1 MTDSAAIGMNLAGV
15 NYYSGQFPFLDRYKT
30 SGQWVARDSK
40 YVPIGSPTLDANGYP
55 TAMLAGARDMY
66 QMIELDPSSLPMNDV
81 YVLRYT
87 GEATFTISSSKVISQ
102 KPGEIVFQYSGGS
115 QAQFSVYSINPDKP
129 PSEIH
134 IVRQDQLAAFEAGEI
149 FNPAFVEKIEPFSTL
164 RFMDWSNTN
173 QSTVS
178 SWGDRKTLDSA
189 SWSSGGDTGSVP
201 IEVQV
206 ALANKA
212 RTNIWINIPTQADD
226 DYVRKTLAYVHDN
239 LDPSLKVKVEYSN
252 EVWNWGFPQA
262 HYALDMGNK
271 LFGKDVNGDG
281 KIDASNPKE
290 HVSDGFMQFYG
301 YRSAQIAT
309 IAKQV
314 FADAPSRQ
322 ESVLGTQTAYK
333 GLENSIFK
341 GVQRIGDVSKLFDS
355 YAVTTYFDTG
365 KATEADLLSWAR
377 GGEAGLAA
385 GFAALKASLDNTKSL
400 NAYQATVAAK
410 YGLDL
415 VAYEG
420 GTHTTSYQYSA
431 AAQPEIQA
439 FLEKLNTDP
448 RIATLYQ
455 QMVAD
460 FTAVGGTEFN
470 AFNNVGWP
478 SKWGEW
484 GALTST
490 YDTGSTKYDAL
501 IALAKAG
508 NVAPVKEDTVFSK
521 DGLEAATTLNQYAMN
536 ATTRNLGFAGTGA
549 FIGTGNALDNVIV
562 GGNGK
567 NTLSGGAGQDRLI
580 GGSSDD
586 YLDGGT
592 GADTMIGGAGNDIY
606 IVDDAGDVV
615 TELADGGVDEV
626 RTTLGTYALGD
637 NVENLTYAGAAAF
650 TGTGNALDNVIT
662 GGAYGNTLSGGA
674 GNDTLIGGVGN
685 DVLDGGTGA
694 DILRGGAGNDTY
706 IVDDAG
712 DVVTE
717 LAGEGTDEVRTT
729 LGSYTLGDNVENLT
743 YAGTTAF
750 TGTGNVLDNVITGG
764 ANGNT
769 LSGGAGNDTLIGG
782 AGNDVL
788 DGGTGAD
795 TMRGGA
801 GNDTYVVD
809 TAGDVV
815 TELANEG
822 IDEVRTT
829 LGSYTL
835 GANLENLTY
844 LGSTAFIG
852 TGNALDNVI
861 TGGAGNDTL
870 SGGAG
875 NDRLLGGAG
884 TDTLLGGDGNDYL
897 DGGAGADSMNGGAG
911 DDTYVVDNYAD
922 QVIELANG
930 GNDTVNT
937 TLSMYMLSTNVE
949 NLRYLGS
956 SNFIGMGTASA
967 NVMTGGSGNDYL
979 WGGAGN
985 DTLYGGAGDDV
996 LDGGIGADTM
1006 YGGAGNDTYTVD
1018 DVNDK
1023 VIELPGEGTNDVVRA
1038 TVSYTLS
1045 DNVETLWLD
1054 GNAAINGTGNAGNNT
1069 ITGNNAANILRGGG
1083 GNDILRGGGGN
1094 DTLYGGTGDDQLF
1107 GDAGNDIL
1115 YGGGGKDLLDGGAG
1129 ADIYRFLPGDLGKTV
1144 ATSATVV
1151 LGAGQGDKIDLSAID
1166 ANSATTTRDAF
1177 RFVGTADF
1185 TKKAGELRVQAS
1197 GSDWTV
1203 SADTNGDGVADMVLT
1218 VKSTSGILAN
1228 DFVF

>member
-1 MTDSAAIGMNLAGV
+1 MTDTPAIGMNLAGV
-15 NYYSGQFPFLDRYKT
+15 NYYSNQFPFLDRFKT
-30 SGQWVARDSK
+30 IGNWTVRDSK
-40 YVPIGSPTLDANGYP
+40 YTPMGAPPMDANGYP
-55 TAMLAGARDMY
+55 NAIPSGGAHMY
-66 QMIELDPSSLPMNDV
+66 AMIELDPASLPMPDV
-81 YVLRYT
+81 YVLRYK
-87 GEATFTISSSKVISQ
+87 GEANFSISSSQIISQ
-102 KPGEIVFQYSGGS
+102 KPGEITFRYSGTS
-115 QAQFSVYSINPDKP
+115 QAQLTINAINSANPPTSIQ
-129 PSEIH
+129 
-134 IVRQDQLAAFEAGEI
+134 IVRQDQLAMFDAGEI
-149 FNPAFVEKIEPFSTL
+149 FNPAFVEKIDPFSTL
-164 RFMDWSNTN
+164 RFMDWSGTN
-173 QSTVS
+173 DSKVTG
-178 SWGDRKTLDSA
+178 WDTRRTLDSA
-189 SWSSGGDTGSVP
+189 SWSGNVP
-201 IEVQV
+201 IEVMV
-206 ALANKA
+206 ALANK
-212 RTNIWINIPTQADD
+212 TKNNMWLNIPAQADD
-226 DYVRKTLAYVHDN
+226 DYVKKTLQYVHDN
-239 LDPSLKVKVEYSN
+239 LDPSLQVKVEYSN
-252 EVWNWGFPQA
+252 EVWNWQFSQA
-262 HYALDMGNK
+262 HYALEMGNK

-281 KIDASNPKE
+281 VVDAKNPAE
-290 HVSDGFMQFYG
+290 HVGDGYTQFYG

-309 IAKQV
+309 IAKAI

-322 ESVLGTQTAYK
+322 ESVLSTQTAWL
-333 GLENSIFK
+333 GLEGGILK
-341 GVQRIGDVSKLFDS
+341 GVARVGDVSKLFDD
-355 YAVTTYFDTG
+355 YAVTTYFDLD
-365 KATEADLLSWAR
+365 KVSEADLLSWAR
-377 GGEAGLAA
+377 AGEAGLVSGIEA
-385 GFAALKASLDNTKSL
+385 FKASLARVQAQSV
-400 NAYQATVAAK
+400 YQAAVAK
-410 YGLDL
+410 KLGLEL

-420 GTHTTSYQYSA
+420 GVSTTSFRYSS

-439 FLEKLNTDP
+439 FLEKISTDP
-448 RIATLYQ
+448 RMADLYK
-455 QMVAD
+455 QMAEG
-460 FTAVGGTEFN
+460 FAAAGGTEIN

-490 YDTGSTKYDAL
+490 YDTGSVKYDAL

-521 DGLEAATTLNQYAMN
+521 DRLDAATTLNQYAMD

-592 GADTMIGGAGNDIY
+592 GADTMIGGAGNDVY

-674 GNDTLIGGVGN
+674 GNDTLIGGAGK
-685 DVLDGGTGA
+685 DVLDGGEG
-694 DILRGGAGNDTY
+694 
-706 IVDDAG
+706 DD
-712 DVVTE
+712 
-717 LAGEGTDEVRTT
+717 
-729 LGSYTLGDNVENLT
+729 
-743 YAGTTAF
+743 F
-750 TGTGNVLDNVITGG
+750 
-764 ANGNT
+764 
-769 LSGGAGNDTLIGG
+769 
-782 AGNDVL
+782 L
-788 DGGTGAD
+788 DGKGGAD

-884 TDTLLGGDGNDYL
+884 NDTLLGGDGNDYL

>member
-1 MTDSAAIGMNLAGV
+1 MTDTPAIGMNLAGV
-15 NYYSGQFPFLDRYKT
+15 NYYSNQFPFLDRFKT
-30 SGQWVARDSK
+30 IGNWTVRDSK
-40 YVPIGSPTLDANGYP
+40 YTPMGAPPMDANGYP
-55 TAMLAGARDMY
+55 NAIPSGGAHMY
-66 QMIELDPSSLPMNDV
+66 AMIELDPASLPMPDV
-81 YVLRYT
+81 YVLRYK
-87 GEATFTISSSKVISQ
+87 GEANFSISSSQIISQ
-102 KPGEIVFQYSGGS
+102 KPGEITFRYSGTS
-115 QAQFSVYSINPDKP
+115 QAQLTINAINSANPPTSIQ
-129 PSEIH
+129 
-134 IVRQDQLAAFEAGEI
+134 IVRQDQLAMFDAGEI
-149 FNPAFVEKIEPFSTL
+149 FNPAFVEKIDPFSTL
-164 RFMDWSNTN
+164 RFMDWSGTN
-173 QSTVS
+173 DSKVTG
-178 SWGDRKTLDSA
+178 WDTRRTLDSA
-189 SWSSGGDTGSVP
+189 SWSGNVP
-201 IEVQV
+201 IEVMV
-206 ALANKA
+206 ALANK
-212 RTNIWINIPTQADD
+212 TKNNMWLNIPAQADD
-226 DYVRKTLAYVHDN
+226 DYVKKTLQYVHDN
-239 LDPSLKVKVEYSN
+239 LDPSLQVKVEYSN
-252 EVWNWGFPQA
+252 EVWNWQFSQA
-262 HYALDMGNK
+262 HYALEMGNK

-281 KIDASNPKE
+281 VVDAKNPAE
-290 HVSDGFMQFYG
+290 HVGDGYTQFYG

-309 IAKQV
+309 IAKAI

-322 ESVLGTQTAYK
+322 ESVLSTQTAWL
-333 GLENSIFK
+333 GLEGGILK
-341 GVQRIGDVSKLFDS
+341 GVARVGDVSKLFDD
-355 YAVTTYFDTG
+355 YAVTTYFDLD
-365 KATEADLLSWAR
+365 KVSEADLLSWAR
-377 GGEAGLAA
+377 AGEAGLVSGIEA
-385 GFAALKASLDNTKSL
+385 FKASLARVQAQSV
-400 NAYQATVAAK
+400 YQAAVAK
-410 YGLDL
+410 KLGLEL

-420 GTHTTSYQYSA
+420 GVSTTSFRYSS

-439 FLEKLNTDP
+439 FLEKISTDP
-448 RIATLYQ
+448 RMADLYK
-455 QMVAD
+455 QMAEG
-460 FTAVGGTEFN
+460 FAAAGGTEIN

-490 YDTGSTKYDAL
+490 YDTGSVKYDAL

-521 DGLEAATTLNQYAMN
+521 DRLDAATTLNQYAMD

-592 GADTMIGGAGNDIY
+592 GADTMIGGAGNDVY

-626 RTTLGTYALGD
+626 RTTLGTYALGE

-674 GNDTLIGGVGN
+674 GNDTLIGGAGK
-685 DVLDGGTGA
+685 DVLDGGEG
-694 DILRGGAGNDTY
+694 
-706 IVDDAG
+706 DD
-712 DVVTE
+712 
-717 LAGEGTDEVRTT
+717 
-729 LGSYTLGDNVENLT
+729 
-743 YAGTTAF
+743 F
-750 TGTGNVLDNVITGG
+750 
-764 ANGNT
+764 
-769 LSGGAGNDTLIGG
+769 
-782 AGNDVL
+782 L
-788 DGGTGAD
+788 DGKGGAD

-884 TDTLLGGDGNDYL
+884 NDTLLGGDGNDYL

-985 DTLYGGAGDDV
+985 DTLYGNAGDDV

>member
-1 MTDSAAIGMNLAGV
+1 MTDTPAIGMNLAGV
-15 NYYSGQFPFLDRYKT
+15 NYYSNQFPFLDRFKT
-30 SGQWVARDSK
+30 IGNWTVRDSK
-40 YVPIGSPTLDANGYP
+40 YTPMGAPPMDANGYP
-55 TAMLAGARDMY
+55 NAIPSGGAHMY
-66 QMIELDPSSLPMNDV
+66 AMIELDPASLPMPDV
-81 YVLRYT
+81 YVLRYK
-87 GEATFTISSSKVISQ
+87 GEANFSISSSQIISQ
-102 KPGEIVFQYSGGS
+102 KPGEITFRYSGTS
-115 QAQFSVYSINPDKP
+115 QAQLTINAINSANPPTSIQ
-129 PSEIH
+129 
-134 IVRQDQLAAFEAGEI
+134 IVRQDQLAMFDAGEI
-149 FNPAFVEKIEPFSTL
+149 FNPAFVEKIDPFSTL
-164 RFMDWSNTN
+164 RFMDWSGTN
-173 QSTVS
+173 DSKVTG
-178 SWGDRKTLDSA
+178 WDTRRTLDSA
-189 SWSSGGDTGSVP
+189 SWSGNVP
-201 IEVQV
+201 IEVMV
-206 ALANKA
+206 ALANK
-212 RTNIWINIPTQADD
+212 TKNNMWLNIPAQADD
-226 DYVRKTLAYVHDN
+226 DYVKKTLQYVHDN
-239 LDPSLKVKVEYSN
+239 LDPSLQVKVEYSN
-252 EVWNWGFPQA
+252 EVWNWQFSQA
-262 HYALDMGNK
+262 HYALEMGNK

-281 KIDASNPKE
+281 VVDAKNPAE
-290 HVSDGFMQFYG
+290 HVGDGYTQFYG

-309 IAKQV
+309 IAKAI

-322 ESVLGTQTAYK
+322 ESVLSTQTAWL
-333 GLENSIFK
+333 GLEGGILK
-341 GVQRIGDVSKLFDS
+341 GVARVGDVSKLFDD
-355 YAVTTYFDTG
+355 YAVTTYFDLD
-365 KATEADLLSWAR
+365 KVSEADLLSWAR
-377 GGEAGLAA
+377 AGEAGLVSGIEA
-385 GFAALKASLDNTKSL
+385 FKASLARVQAQSV
-400 NAYQATVAAK
+400 YQAAVAK
-410 YGLDL
+410 KLGLEL

-420 GTHTTSYQYSA
+420 GVSTTSFRYSS

-439 FLEKLNTDP
+439 FLEKISTDP
-448 RIATLYQ
+448 RMADLYK
-455 QMVAD
+455 QMAEG
-460 FTAVGGTEFN
+460 FAAAGGTEIN

-521 DGLEAATTLNQYAMN
+521 DRLDAATTLNQYAMD

-674 GNDTLIGGVGN
+674 GNDTLIGGAGK
-685 DVLDGGTGA
+685 DVLDGGEG
-694 DILRGGAGNDTY
+694 
-706 IVDDAG
+706 DD
-712 DVVTE
+712 
-717 LAGEGTDEVRTT
+717 
-729 LGSYTLGDNVENLT
+729 
-743 YAGTTAF
+743 F
-750 TGTGNVLDNVITGG
+750 
-764 ANGNT
+764 
-769 LSGGAGNDTLIGG
+769 
-782 AGNDVL
+782 L
-788 DGGTGAD
+788 DGKGGAD

-875 NDRLLGGAG
+875 NDRLIGGAG
-884 TDTLLGGDGNDYL
+884 NDTLLGGDGNDYL

-1094 DTLYGGTGDDQLF
+1094 ETLYGGTGDDQLF

>member
-1 MTDSAAIGMNLAGV
+1 MTDTPAIGMNLAGV
-15 NYYSGQFPFLDRYKT
+15 NYYSNQFPFLDRFKT
-30 SGQWVARDSK
+30 IGNWTVRDSK
-40 YVPIGSPTLDANGYP
+40 YTPMGAPPMDANGYP
-55 TAMLAGARDMY
+55 NAIPSGGAHMY
-66 QMIELDPSSLPMNDV
+66 AMIELDPASLPMPDV
-81 YVLRYT
+81 YVLRYK
-87 GEATFTISSSKVISQ
+87 GEANFSISSSQIISQ
-102 KPGEIVFQYSGGS
+102 KPGEITFRYSGTS
-115 QAQFSVYSINPDKP
+115 QAQLTINAINSANPPTSIQ
-129 PSEIH
+129 
-134 IVRQDQLAAFEAGEI
+134 IVRQDQLAMFDAGEI
-149 FNPAFVEKIEPFSTL
+149 FNPAFVEKIDPFSTL
-164 RFMDWSNTN
+164 RFMDWSGTN
-173 QSTVS
+173 DSKVTG
-178 SWGDRKTLDSA
+178 WDTRRTLDSA
-189 SWSSGGDTGSVP
+189 SWSGNVP
-201 IEVQV
+201 IEVMV
-206 ALANKA
+206 ALANK
-212 RTNIWINIPTQADD
+212 TKNNMWLNIPAQADD
-226 DYVRKTLAYVHDN
+226 DYVKKTLQYVHDN
-239 LDPSLKVKVEYSN
+239 LDPSLQVKVEYSN
-252 EVWNWGFPQA
+252 EVWNWQFSQA
-262 HYALDMGNK
+262 HYALEMGNK

-281 KIDASNPKE
+281 VVDAKNPAE
-290 HVSDGFMQFYG
+290 HVGDGYTQFYG

-309 IAKQV
+309 IAKAI

-322 ESVLGTQTAYK
+322 ESVLSTQTAWL
-333 GLENSIFK
+333 GLEGGILK
-341 GVQRIGDVSKLFDS
+341 GVARVGDVSKLFDD
-355 YAVTTYFDTG
+355 YAVTTYFDLD
-365 KATEADLLSWAR
+365 KVSEADLLSWAR
-377 GGEAGLAA
+377 AGEAGLVSGIEA
-385 GFAALKASLDNTKSL
+385 FKASLARVQAQSV
-400 NAYQATVAAK
+400 YQAAVAK
-410 YGLDL
+410 KLGLEL

-420 GTHTTSYQYSA
+420 GVSTTSFRYSS

-439 FLEKLNTDP
+439 FLEKISTDP
-448 RIATLYQ
+448 RMADLYK
-455 QMVAD
+455 QMAEG
-460 FTAVGGTEFN
+460 FAAAGGTEIN

-490 YDTGSTKYDAL
+490 YDTGSVKYDAL

-521 DGLEAATTLNQYAMN
+521 DRLDAATTLNQYAMD

-592 GADTMIGGAGNDIY
+592 GADTMIGGAGNDVY

-674 GNDTLIGGVGN
+674 GNDTLIGGAGK
-685 DVLDGGTGA
+685 DVLDGGEG
-694 DILRGGAGNDTY
+694 
-706 IVDDAG
+706 DD
-712 DVVTE
+712 
-717 LAGEGTDEVRTT
+717 
-729 LGSYTLGDNVENLT
+729 
-743 YAGTTAF
+743 F
-750 TGTGNVLDNVITGG
+750 
-764 ANGNT
+764 
-769 LSGGAGNDTLIGG
+769 
-782 AGNDVL
+782 L
-788 DGGTGAD
+788 DGKGGAD

-884 TDTLLGGDGNDYL
+884 NDTLLGGDGNDYL

-1083 GNDILRGGGGN
+1083 GNDTLRGGGGN

>member
-1 MTDSAAIGMNLAGV
+1 MTDTPAIGMNLAGV
-15 NYYSGQFPFLDRYKT
+15 NYYSNQFPFLDRFKT
-30 SGQWVARDSK
+30 IGNWTVRDSK
-40 YVPIGSPTLDANGYP
+40 YTPMGAPPMDANGYP
-55 TAMLAGARDMY
+55 NAIPSGGAHMY
-66 QMIELDPSSLPMNDV
+66 AMIELDPASLPMPDV
-81 YVLRYT
+81 YVLRYK
-87 GEATFTISSSKVISQ
+87 GEANFSISSSQIISQ
-102 KPGEIVFQYSGGS
+102 KPGEITFRYSGTS
-115 QAQFSVYSINPDKP
+115 QAQLTINAINSANPPTSIQ
-129 PSEIH
+129 
-134 IVRQDQLAAFEAGEI
+134 IVRQDQLAMFDAGEI
-149 FNPAFVEKIEPFSTL
+149 FNPAFVEKIDPFSTL
-164 RFMDWSNTN
+164 RFMDWSGTN
-173 QSTVS
+173 DSKVTG
-178 SWGDRKTLDSA
+178 WDTRRTLDSA
-189 SWSSGGDTGSVP
+189 SWSGNVP
-201 IEVQV
+201 IEVMV
-206 ALANKA
+206 ALANK
-212 RTNIWINIPTQADD
+212 TKNNMWLNIPAQADD
-226 DYVRKTLAYVHDN
+226 DYVKKTLQYVHDN
-239 LDPSLKVKVEYSN
+239 LDPSLQVKVEYSN
-252 EVWNWGFPQA
+252 EVWNWQFSQA
-262 HYALDMGNK
+262 HYALEMGNK

-281 KIDASNPKE
+281 VVDAKNPAE
-290 HVSDGFMQFYG
+290 HVGDGYTQFYG

-309 IAKQV
+309 IAKAI

-322 ESVLGTQTAYK
+322 ESVLSTQTAWL
-333 GLENSIFK
+333 GLEGGILK
-341 GVQRIGDVSKLFDS
+341 GVARVGDVSKLFDD
-355 YAVTTYFDTG
+355 YAVTTYFDLD
-365 KATEADLLSWAR
+365 KVSEADLLSWAR
-377 GGEAGLAA
+377 AGEAGLVSGIEA
-385 GFAALKASLDNTKSL
+385 FKASLARVQAQSV
-400 NAYQATVAAK
+400 YQAAVAK
-410 YGLDL
+410 KLGLEL

-420 GTHTTSYQYSA
+420 GVSTTSFRYSS

-439 FLEKLNTDP
+439 FLEKISTDP
-448 RIATLYQ
+448 RMADLYK
-455 QMVAD
+455 QMAEG
-460 FTAVGGTEFN
+460 FAAAGGTEIN

-490 YDTGSTKYDAL
+490 YDTGSVKYDAL

-521 DGLEAATTLNQYAMN
+521 DRLDAATTLNQYAMD

-592 GADTMIGGAGNDIY
+592 GADTMIGGAGNDVY

-662 GGAYGNTLSGGA
+662 GGAYGNS
-674 GNDTLIGGVGN
+674 
-685 DVLDGGTGA
+685 
-694 DILRGGAGNDTY
+694 
-706 IVDDAG
+706 
-712 DVVTE
+712 
-717 LAGEGTDEVRTT
+717 
-729 LGSYTLGDNVENLT
+729 
-743 YAGTTAF
+743 
-750 TGTGNVLDNVITGG
+750 
-764 ANGNT
+764 

-782 AGNDVL
+782 AGKDVL
-788 DGGTGAD
+788 DGGEGDDFLDGKGGAD

-801 GNDTYVVD
+801 GNDTYIVD

-985 DTLYGGAGDDV
+985 DTLYGNAGDDV

-1023 VIELPGEGTNDVVRA
+1023 VIELAGEGTNDVVRA

>member
-1 MTDSAAIGMNLAGV
+1 MTDTPAIGMNLAGV
-15 NYYSGQFPFLDRYKT
+15 NYYSNQFPFLDRFKT
-30 SGQWVARDSK
+30 IGNWTVRDSK
-40 YVPIGSPTLDANGYP
+40 YTPMGAPPMDANGYP
-55 TAMLAGARDMY
+55 NAIPSGGAHMY
-66 QMIELDPSSLPMNDV
+66 AMIELDPASLPMPDV
-81 YVLRYT
+81 YVLRYK
-87 GEATFTISSSKVISQ
+87 GEANFSISSSQIISQ
-102 KPGEIVFQYSGGS
+102 KPGEITFRYSGTS
-115 QAQFSVYSINPDKP
+115 QAQLTINAINSANPPTSIQ
-129 PSEIH
+129 
-134 IVRQDQLAAFEAGEI
+134 IVRQDQLAMFDAGEI
-149 FNPAFVEKIEPFSTL
+149 FNPAFVEKIDPFSTL
-164 RFMDWSNTN
+164 RFMDWSGTN
-173 QSTVS
+173 DSKVTG
-178 SWGDRKTLDSA
+178 WDTRRTLDSA
-189 SWSSGGDTGSVP
+189 SWSGNVP
-201 IEVQV
+201 IEVMV
-206 ALANKA
+206 ALANK
-212 RTNIWINIPTQADD
+212 TKNNMWLNIPAQADD
-226 DYVRKTLAYVHDN
+226 DYVKKTLQYVHDN
-239 LDPSLKVKVEYSN
+239 LDPSLQVKVEYSN
-252 EVWNWGFPQA
+252 EVWNWQFSQA
-262 HYALDMGNK
+262 HYALEMGNK

-281 KIDASNPKE
+281 VVDAKNPAE
-290 HVSDGFMQFYG
+290 HVGDGYTQFYG

-309 IAKQV
+309 IAKAI

-322 ESVLGTQTAYK
+322 ESVLSTQTAWL
-333 GLENSIFK
+333 GLEGGILK
-341 GVQRIGDVSKLFDS
+341 GVARVGDVSKLFDD
-355 YAVTTYFDTG
+355 YAVTTYFDLD
-365 KATEADLLSWAR
+365 KVSEADLLSWAR
-377 GGEAGLAA
+377 AGEAGLVSGIEA
-385 GFAALKASLDNTKSL
+385 FKASLARVQAQSV
-400 NAYQATVAAK
+400 YQAAVAK
-410 YGLDL
+410 KLGLEL

-420 GTHTTSYQYSA
+420 GVSTTSFRYSS

-439 FLEKLNTDP
+439 FLEKISTDP
-448 RIATLYQ
+448 RMADLYK
-455 QMVAD
+455 QMAEG
-460 FTAVGGTEFN
+460 FAAAGGTEIN

-490 YDTGSTKYDAL
+490 YDTGSVKYDAL

-521 DGLEAATTLNQYAMN
+521 DRLDAATTLNQYAMD

-674 GNDTLIGGVGN
+674 GNDTLIGGAGK
-685 DVLDGGTGA
+685 DVLDGGEG
-694 DILRGGAGNDTY
+694 
-706 IVDDAG
+706 DD
-712 DVVTE
+712 
-717 LAGEGTDEVRTT
+717 
-729 LGSYTLGDNVENLT
+729 
-743 YAGTTAF
+743 F
-750 TGTGNVLDNVITGG
+750 
-764 ANGNT
+764 
-769 LSGGAGNDTLIGG
+769 
-782 AGNDVL
+782 L
-788 DGGTGAD
+788 DGKGGAD

-884 TDTLLGGDGNDYL
+884 NDTLLGGDGNDYL

>member
-1 MTDSAAIGMNLAGV
+1 MTATPAIGMNLAGV
-15 NYYSGQFPFLDRYKT
+15 NYYSNQFPFLDRFKT
-30 SGQWVARDSK
+30 VGNWTVRNSK
-40 YVPIGSPTLDANGYP
+40 YTPMGLPPMDANGYP
-55 TAMLAGARDMY
+55 TEIPSGGTHMY
-66 QMIELDPSSLPMNDV
+66 AMIELDPASLPMSDI
-81 YVLRYT
+81 YVLRYK
-87 GEATFTISSSKVISQ
+87 GEASFSISSSQIISQ
-102 KPGEIVFQYSGGS
+102 KAGEIVFRYSGAS
-115 QAQFSVYSINPDKP
+115 QAQLSINALNSANP
-129 PSEIH
+129 PTSIQ
-134 IVRQDQLAAFEAGEI
+134 IVRQDQLAMFDAGEI
-149 FNPAFVEKIEPFSTL
+149 FNPAFVEKIDPFSTL
-164 RFMDWSNTN
+164 RFMDWGGTN
-173 QSTVS
+173 NSKVTG
-178 SWGDRKTLDSA
+178 WDTRKTLDSA
-189 SWSSGGDTGSVP
+189 SWSGNVP
-201 IEVQV
+201 IEVMV
-206 ALANKA
+206 ALANK
-212 RTNIWINIPTQADD
+212 TKNDMWLNIPAQADD
-226 DYVRKTLAYVHDN
+226 DYVKKTLQYVHDN
-239 LDPSLKVKVEYSN
+239 LDPALKIKVEYSN
-252 EVWNWGFPQA
+252 EVWNWQFSQA
-262 HYALDMGNK
+262 HYALEMGNK

-281 KIDASNPKE
+281 VVDSKNSAE
-290 HVSDGFMQFYG
+290 HVGDGYTQFYG
-301 YRSAQIAT
+301 YRSAQISM
-309 IAKQV
+309 IAKAI
-314 FADAPSRQ
+314 FADTPSRQ
-322 ESVLGTQTAYK
+322 ESVLSTQTAWL
-333 GLENSIFK
+333 GLEGGILK
-341 GVQRIGDVSKLFDS
+341 GVARVGDVSKLFDN
-355 YAVTTYFDTG
+355 YAVTTYFDLD
-365 KATEADLLSWAR
+365 KVSEADLLSWAR
-377 GGEAGLAA
+377 AGEAGLVSGMEA
-385 GFAALKASLDNTKSL
+385 FKASLARVQTQSV
-400 NAYQATVAAK
+400 YQAAVAK
-410 YGLDL
+410 KLGLDL
-415 VAYEG
+415 IAYEG
-420 GTHTTSYQYSA
+420 GVSTTSFRYSA

-439 FLEKLNTDP
+439 FLEKISTDP
-448 RIATLYQ
+448 RMADLYN
-455 QMVAD
+455 QMAEG
-460 FTAVGGTEFN
+460 FAAAGGKEIN

-490 YDTGSTKYDAL
+490 YDTGSVKYDAL

-521 DGLEAATTLNQYAMN
+521 DRMDVATTLAQYAMD
-536 ATTRNLGFAGTGA
+536 ATTRNLGFAGIGA
-549 FIGTGNALDNVIV
+549 FAGTGNALDNVIV

-567 NTLSGGAGQDRLI
+567 NTLDGGAGQDRLI

-592 GADTMIGGAGNDIY
+592 GADTMIGGAGNDTY

-615 TELADGGVDEV
+615 AELAGGGIDEV
-626 RTTLGTYALGD
+626 RTTLGSHALAD
-637 NVENLTYAGAAAF
+637 NVENLTYSGTTAF

-662 GGAYGNTLSGGA
+662 GGANGNTLSGGA
-674 GNDTLIGGVGN
+674 GNDTLIGGAGN

-717 LAGEGTDEVRTT
+717 LAGGGIDEVRTT
-729 LGSYTLGDNVENLT
+729 LGSYALGDAVENLT
-743 YAGTTAF
+743 YSGSTAF
-750 TGTGNVLDNVITGG
+750 TGTGNALDNVITGG

-815 TELANEG
+815 TELADG
-822 IDEVRTT
+822 GTDEIRTALST
-829 LGSYTL
+829 YTL

-844 LGSTAFIG
+844 LGTTAFTG

-861 TGGAGNDTL
+861 TGGAGNDML

-875 NDRLLGGAG
+875 NDRLIGGAG
-884 TDTLLGGDGNDYL
+884 NDTLLGGDGNDTL
-897 DGGAGADSMNGGAG
+897 DGGVGADSMTGGAG

-922 QVIELANG
+922 QVIELGNG

-956 SNFIGMGTASA
+956 SNFIGMGTAST
-967 NVMTGGSGNDYL
+967 NVMTGGAGNDYL
-979 WGGAGN
+979 WGGTGN
-985 DTLYGGAGDDV
+985 DTLYGNAGDDV
-996 LDGGIGADTM
+996 LDGGFGADAM
-1006 YGGAGNDTYTVD
+1006 SGGAGNDTYLVD
-1018 DVNDK
+1018 DVNDT
-1023 VIELPGEGTNDVVRA
+1023 VIELPGEGTNDVVRT

-1045 DNVETLWLD
+1045 DNVEAMWLD
-1054 GNAAINGTGNAGNNT
+1054 GTAAINGTGNSGNNT
-1069 ITGNNAANILRGGG
+1069 ITGNTAANVLRGGG

-1115 YGGGGKDLLDGGAG
+1115 FGGGGKDFLDGGAG
-1129 ADIYRFLPGDLGKTV
+1129 ADSYRFLPGELGKTV
-1144 ATSATVV
+1144 ATSTTVV
-1151 LGAGQGDKIDLSAID
+1151 LGAGQGDKIDLSGID
-1166 ANSATTTRDAF
+1166 ANSATTARDAF

>member
-1 MTDSAAIGMNLAGV
+1 
-15 NYYSGQFPFLDRYKT
+15 
-30 SGQWVARDSK
+30 
-40 YVPIGSPTLDANGYP
+40 
-55 TAMLAGARDMY
+55 
-66 QMIELDPSSLPMNDV
+66 
-81 YVLRYT
+81 
-87 GEATFTISSSKVISQ
+87 
-102 KPGEIVFQYSGGS
+102 
-115 QAQFSVYSINPDKP
+115 
-129 PSEIH
+129 
-134 IVRQDQLAAFEAGEI
+134 
-149 FNPAFVEKIEPFSTL
+149 
-164 RFMDWSNTN
+164 
-173 QSTVS
+173 
-178 SWGDRKTLDSA
+178 
-189 SWSSGGDTGSVP
+189 
-201 IEVQV
+201 
-206 ALANKA
+206 
-212 RTNIWINIPTQADD
+212 
-226 DYVRKTLAYVHDN
+226 
-239 LDPSLKVKVEYSN
+239 
-252 EVWNWGFPQA
+252 
-262 HYALDMGNK
+262 
-271 LFGKDVNGDG
+271 
-281 KIDASNPKE
+281 
-290 HVSDGFMQFYG
+290 
-301 YRSAQIAT
+301 
-309 IAKQV
+309 
-314 FADAPSRQ
+314 
-322 ESVLGTQTAYK
+322 
-333 GLENSIFK
+333 
-341 GVQRIGDVSKLFDS
+341 
-355 YAVTTYFDTG
+355 
-365 KATEADLLSWAR
+365 
-377 GGEAGLAA
+377 
-385 GFAALKASLDNTKSL
+385 
-400 NAYQATVAAK
+400 
-410 YGLDL
+410 
-415 VAYEG
+415 
-420 GTHTTSYQYSA
+420 
-431 AAQPEIQA
+431 
-439 FLEKLNTDP
+439 
-448 RIATLYQ
+448 
-455 QMVAD
+455 
-460 FTAVGGTEFN
+460 
-470 AFNNVGWP
+470 
-478 SKWGEW
+478 
-484 GALTST
+484 
-490 YDTGSTKYDAL
+490 
-501 IALAKAG
+501 
-508 NVAPVKEDTVFSK
+508 
-521 DGLEAATTLNQYAMN
+521 
-536 ATTRNLGFAGTGA
+536 
-549 FIGTGNALDNVIV
+549 
-562 GGNGK
+562 
-567 NTLSGGAGQDRLI
+567 
-580 GGSSDD
+580 
-586 YLDGGT
+586 
-592 GADTMIGGAGNDIY
+592 
-606 IVDDAGDVV
+606 
-615 TELADGGVDEV
+615 
-626 RTTLGTYALGD
+626 
-637 NVENLTYAGAAAF
+637 
-650 TGTGNALDNVIT
+650 
-662 GGAYGNTLSGGA
+662 
-674 GNDTLIGGVGN
+674 
-685 DVLDGGTGA
+685 
-694 DILRGGAGNDTY
+694 
-706 IVDDAG
+706 
-712 DVVTE
+712 
-717 LAGEGTDEVRTT
+717 
-729 LGSYTLGDNVENLT
+729 
-743 YAGTTAF
+743 
-750 TGTGNVLDNVITGG
+750 
-764 ANGNT
+764 
-769 LSGGAGNDTLIGG
+769 
-782 AGNDVL
+782 
-788 DGGTGAD
+788 
-795 TMRGGA
+795 
-801 GNDTYVVD
+801 
-809 TAGDVV
+809 
-815 TELANEG
+815 
-822 IDEVRTT
+822 VRTT

-875 NDRLLGGAG
+875 NDRLIGGAG

>member
-1 MTDSAAIGMNLAGV
+1 MTDTPAIGMNLAGV
-15 NYYSGQFPFLDRYKT
+15 NYYSNQFPFLDRFKT
-30 SGQWVARDSK
+30 IGNWTVRDSK
-40 YVPIGSPTLDANGYP
+40 YTPMGAPPMDANGYP
-55 TAMLAGARDMY
+55 NAIPSGGAHMY
-66 QMIELDPSSLPMNDV
+66 AMIELDPASLPMPDV
-81 YVLRYT
+81 YVLRYK
-87 GEATFTISSSKVISQ
+87 GEANFSISSSQIISQ
-102 KPGEIVFQYSGGS
+102 KPGEITFRYSGTS
-115 QAQFSVYSINPDKP
+115 QAQLTINAINSANPPTSIQ
-129 PSEIH
+129 
-134 IVRQDQLAAFEAGEI
+134 IVRQDQLAMFDAGEI
-149 FNPAFVEKIEPFSTL
+149 FNPAFVEKIDPFSTL
-164 RFMDWSNTN
+164 RFMDWSGTN
-173 QSTVS
+173 DSKVTG
-178 SWGDRKTLDSA
+178 WDTRRTLDSA
-189 SWSSGGDTGSVP
+189 SWSGNVP
-201 IEVQV
+201 IEVMV
-206 ALANKA
+206 ALANK
-212 RTNIWINIPTQADD
+212 TKNNMWLNIPAQADD
-226 DYVRKTLAYVHDN
+226 DYVKKTLQYVHDN
-239 LDPSLKVKVEYSN
+239 LDPSLQVKVEYSN
-252 EVWNWGFPQA
+252 EVWNWQFSQA
-262 HYALDMGNK
+262 HYALEMGNK

-281 KIDASNPKE
+281 VVDAKNPAE
-290 HVSDGFMQFYG
+290 HVGDGYTQFYG

-309 IAKQV
+309 IAKAI

-322 ESVLGTQTAYK
+322 ESVLSTQTAWL
-333 GLENSIFK
+333 GLEGGILK
-341 GVQRIGDVSKLFDS
+341 GVARVGDVSKLFDD
-355 YAVTTYFDTG
+355 YAVTTYFDLD
-365 KATEADLLSWAR
+365 KVSEADLLSWAR
-377 GGEAGLAA
+377 AGEAGLVSGIEA
-385 GFAALKASLDNTKSL
+385 FKASLARVQAQSV
-400 NAYQATVAAK
+400 YQAAVAK
-410 YGLDL
+410 KLGLEL

-420 GTHTTSYQYSA
+420 GVSTTSFRYSS

-439 FLEKLNTDP
+439 FLEKISTDP
-448 RIATLYQ
+448 RMADLYK
-455 QMVAD
+455 QMAEG
-460 FTAVGGTEFN
+460 FAAAGGTEIN

-490 YDTGSTKYDAL
+490 YDTGSVKYDAL

-521 DGLEAATTLNQYAMN
+521 DRLDAATTLNQYAMD

-592 GADTMIGGAGNDIY
+592 GADTMIGGAGNDVY

-674 GNDTLIGGVGN
+674 GNDTLIGGAGK
-685 DVLDGGTGA
+685 DVLDGGEG
-694 DILRGGAGNDTY
+694 
-706 IVDDAG
+706 DD
-712 DVVTE
+712 
-717 LAGEGTDEVRTT
+717 
-729 LGSYTLGDNVENLT
+729 
-743 YAGTTAF
+743 F
-750 TGTGNVLDNVITGG
+750 
-764 ANGNT
+764 
-769 LSGGAGNDTLIGG
+769 
-782 AGNDVL
+782 L
-788 DGGTGAD
+788 DGKGGAD

-884 TDTLLGGDGNDYL
+884 NDTLLGGDGNDYL

-956 SNFIGMGTASA
+956 SNFIGMGTAST
-967 NVMTGGSGNDYL
+967 NVMTGGAGNDYL

-1129 ADIYRFLPGDLGKTV
+1129 ADIYRFLPGYLGKTV

>member
-1 MTDSAAIGMNLAGV
+1 MTDTPAIGMNLAGV
-15 NYYSGQFPFLDRYKT
+15 NYYSNQFPFLDRFKT
-30 SGQWVARDSK
+30 IGNWTVRDSK
-40 YVPIGSPTLDANGYP
+40 YTPMGAPPMDANGYP
-55 TAMLAGARDMY
+55 NAIPSGGAHMY
-66 QMIELDPSSLPMNDV
+66 AMIELDPASLPMPDV
-81 YVLRYT
+81 YVLRYK
-87 GEATFTISSSKVISQ
+87 GEANFSISSSQIISQ
-102 KPGEIVFQYSGGS
+102 KPGEITFRYSGTS
-115 QAQFSVYSINPDKP
+115 QAQLTINAINSANPPTSIQ
-129 PSEIH
+129 
-134 IVRQDQLAAFEAGEI
+134 IVRQDQLAMFDAGEI
-149 FNPAFVEKIEPFSTL
+149 FNPAFVEKIDPFSTL
-164 RFMDWSNTN
+164 RFMDWSGTN
-173 QSTVS
+173 DSKVTG
-178 SWGDRKTLDSA
+178 WDTRRTLDSA
-189 SWSSGGDTGSVP
+189 SWSGNVP
-201 IEVQV
+201 IEVMV
-206 ALANKA
+206 ALANK
-212 RTNIWINIPTQADD
+212 TKNNMWLNIPAQADD
-226 DYVRKTLAYVHDN
+226 DYVKKTLQYVHDN
-239 LDPSLKVKVEYSN
+239 LDPSLQVKVEYSN
-252 EVWNWGFPQA
+252 EVWNWQFSQA
-262 HYALDMGNK
+262 HYALEMGNK

-281 KIDASNPKE
+281 VVDAKNPAE
-290 HVSDGFMQFYG
+290 HVGDGYTQFYG

-309 IAKQV
+309 IAKAI

-322 ESVLGTQTAYK
+322 ESVLSTQTAWL
-333 GLENSIFK
+333 GLEGGILK
-341 GVQRIGDVSKLFDS
+341 GVARVGDVSKLFDD
-355 YAVTTYFDTG
+355 YAVTTYFDLD
-365 KATEADLLSWAR
+365 KVSEADLLSWAR
-377 GGEAGLAA
+377 AGEAGLVSGIEA
-385 GFAALKASLDNTKSL
+385 FKASLARVQAQSV
-400 NAYQATVAAK
+400 YQAAVAK
-410 YGLDL
+410 KLGLEL

-420 GTHTTSYQYSA
+420 GVSTTSFRYSS

-439 FLEKLNTDP
+439 FLEKISTDP
-448 RIATLYQ
+448 RMADLYK
-455 QMVAD
+455 QMAEG
-460 FTAVGGTEFN
+460 FAAAGGTEIN

-490 YDTGSTKYDAL
+490 YDTGSVKYDAL

-521 DGLEAATTLNQYAMN
+521 DRLDAATTLNQYAMD

-592 GADTMIGGAGNDIY
+592 GADTMIGGAGNDVY

-674 GNDTLIGGVGN
+674 GNDTLIGGAGK
-685 DVLDGGTGA
+685 DVLDGGEG
-694 DILRGGAGNDTY
+694 
-706 IVDDAG
+706 DD
-712 DVVTE
+712 
-717 LAGEGTDEVRTT
+717 
-729 LGSYTLGDNVENLT
+729 
-743 YAGTTAF
+743 F
-750 TGTGNVLDNVITGG
+750 
-764 ANGNT
+764 
-769 LSGGAGNDTLIGG
+769 
-782 AGNDVL
+782 L
-788 DGGTGAD
+788 DGKEGAD

-884 TDTLLGGDGNDYL
+884 NDTLLGGDGNDYL

-985 DTLYGGAGDDV
+985 DTLYGNAGDDV

-1083 GNDILRGGGGN
+1083 GNDTLRGGGGN

>member
-1 MTDSAAIGMNLAGV
+1 MTDTPAIGMNLAGV
-15 NYYSGQFPFLDRYKT
+15 NYYSNQFPFLDRFKT
-30 SGQWVARDSK
+30 IGNWTVRDSK
-40 YVPIGSPTLDANGYP
+40 YTPMGAPPMDANGYP
-55 TAMLAGARDMY
+55 NAIPSGGAHMY
-66 QMIELDPSSLPMNDV
+66 AMIELDPASLPMPDV
-81 YVLRYT
+81 YVLRYK
-87 GEATFTISSSKVISQ
+87 GEANFSISSSQIISQ
-102 KPGEIVFQYSGGS
+102 KPGEITFRYSGTS
-115 QAQFSVYSINPDKP
+115 QAQLTINAINSANPPTSIQ
-129 PSEIH
+129 
-134 IVRQDQLAAFEAGEI
+134 IVRQDQLAMFDAGEI
-149 FNPAFVEKIEPFSTL
+149 FNPAFVEKIDPFSTL
-164 RFMDWSNTN
+164 RFMDWSGTN
-173 QSTVS
+173 DSKVTG
-178 SWGDRKTLDSA
+178 WDTRRTLDSA
-189 SWSSGGDTGSVP
+189 SWSGNVP
-201 IEVQV
+201 IEVMV
-206 ALANKA
+206 ALANK
-212 RTNIWINIPTQADD
+212 TKNNMWLNIPAQADD
-226 DYVRKTLAYVHDN
+226 DYVKKTLQYVHDN
-239 LDPSLKVKVEYSN
+239 LDPSLQVKVEYSN
-252 EVWNWGFPQA
+252 EVWNWQFSQA
-262 HYALDMGNK
+262 HYALEMGNK

-281 KIDASNPKE
+281 VVDAKNPAE
-290 HVSDGFMQFYG
+290 HVGDGYTQFYG

-309 IAKQV
+309 IAKAI

-322 ESVLGTQTAYK
+322 ESVLSTQTAWL
-333 GLENSIFK
+333 GLEGGILK
-341 GVQRIGDVSKLFDS
+341 GVARVGDVSKLFDD
-355 YAVTTYFDTG
+355 YAVTTYFDLD
-365 KATEADLLSWAR
+365 KVSEADLLSWAR
-377 GGEAGLAA
+377 AGEAGLVSGIEA
-385 GFAALKASLDNTKSL
+385 FKASLARVQAQSV
-400 NAYQATVAAK
+400 YQAAVAK
-410 YGLDL
+410 KLGLEL

-420 GTHTTSYQYSA
+420 GVSTTSFRYSS

-439 FLEKLNTDP
+439 FLEKISTDP
-448 RIATLYQ
+448 RMADLYK
-455 QMVAD
+455 QMAEG
-460 FTAVGGTEFN
+460 FAAAGGTEIN

-490 YDTGSTKYDAL
+490 YDTGSVKYDAL

-521 DGLEAATTLNQYAMN
+521 DRLDAATTLNQYAMD

-549 FIGTGNALDNVIV
+549 FVGTGNALDNVIV

-592 GADTMIGGAGNDIY
+592 GADTMIGGAGNDVY

-674 GNDTLIGGVGN
+674 GNDTLIGGAGK
-685 DVLDGGTGA
+685 DVLDGGEG
-694 DILRGGAGNDTY
+694 
-706 IVDDAG
+706 DD
-712 DVVTE
+712 
-717 LAGEGTDEVRTT
+717 
-729 LGSYTLGDNVENLT
+729 
-743 YAGTTAF
+743 F
-750 TGTGNVLDNVITGG
+750 
-764 ANGNT
+764 
-769 LSGGAGNDTLIGG
+769 
-782 AGNDVL
+782 L
-788 DGGTGAD
+788 DGKGGAD

-884 TDTLLGGDGNDYL
+884 NDTLLGGDGNDYL

-985 DTLYGGAGDDV
+985 DTLYGNAGDDV

-1129 ADIYRFLPGDLGKTV
+1129 ADIYHFLPGDLGKTV